1 MPFSGSTFT
10 HLFSW
15 DQDPQRQEKIINARL
30 EAEFDGFDT
39 GLSSLAAR
47 GTYQEAS
54 IDQASAVTLTNN
66 VAANA
71 TSITLAA
78 GEYDLDFM
86 AQFECNASSCNNIIA
101 GLNTTSATL
110 PSDTTAGLRSVLAVG
125 MTDNTVPVLIG
136 LTRQFVLVASTQ
148 IFLVGRAGW
157 TGAAAVK
164 LYGKVRSRLI
174 TA

>member
-1 MPFSGSTFT
+1 MPFSGDTFT

-47 GTYQEAS
+47 GTYQEAQ
-54 IDQASAVTLTNN
+54 IDHVDRVTLTNN

-71 TSITLAA
+71 TSISLAA
-78 GEYDLDFM
+78 GDWDVHFM
-86 AQFECNASSCNNIIA
+86 AHFVCNTSSCNNILA

-110 PSDTTAGLRSVLAVG
+110 PADTTAGFRSVLAVG
-125 MTDNTVPVLIG
+125 MTDNTSP
-136 LTRQFVLVASTQ
+136 TLVGIVRRFELVSTTTVY
-148 IFLVGRAGW
+148 LVGRAGW
-157 TGAAAVK
+157 TGVDAVQ
-164 LYGKVRSRLI
+164 LFGKIRARIV
-174 TA
+174 T